1 MIFPNFYPILTSF
14 KKTSQIKYTFS
25 KYSVLETSELII
37 PSLLPHLTP
46 THFQLTFRT
55 CRRNGA
61 LDIRLFRMLHVVLV
75 EDFLLTLIIVLLQRL
90 NIRVGGPAAC
100 GCLVDEGLDEGGISL
115 YYRLLYLFAAQKA
128 NGYADDKKGQDS
140 GDEGV
145 QQEHPVLF
153 ALQLVILNSVQQRAS
168 PFRRLL
174 LLFLFLSQHG
184 CSDKVLPPFVLRHH
198 ARLRFIPDSVGPAL
212 QLLGHLLDTQLL
224 QFLLVVLVLLGEL
237 E

>member
-1 MIFPNFYPILTSF
+1 
-14 KKTSQIKYTFS
+14 
-25 KYSVLETSELII
+25 
-37 PSLLPHLTP
+37 
-46 THFQLTFRT
+46 
-55 CRRNGA
+55 
-61 LDIRLFRMLHVVLV
+61 MLHVVLV

-153 ALQLVILNSVQQRAS
+153 ALQLVIFNSMQQRAS
-168 PFRRLL
+168 PFRSLL
-174 LLFLFLSQHG
+174 LLFLPQHG
-184 CSDKVLPPFVLRHH
+184 CSDKVLPPFILRHH
-198 ARLRFIPDSVGPAL
+198 ARLRVIPNPVGPAL